1 MQFILGVLLA
11 IGLSAT
17 LVSVLLGNT
26 FGDNPT
32 FVALGQTLAI
42 LGAAFFAWWLGR

>member
-17 LVSVLLGNT
+17 LVSMLLGNT
-26 FGDNPT
+26 FGDNPM
-32 FVALGQTLAI
+32 L
-42 LGAAFFAWWLGR
+42 WLWARHWLS